1 MDLVSF
7 SPILLPWRVELKL
20 KIKELTPSY
29 KNNSHLIV
37 KKTKNLVKWDVI
49 FYFFTFINFLGNGGY
64 PTRAPKFYE
73 TIGHVKMANYPVTY
87 QAKK

>member
-1 MDLVSF
+1 VDLVSF
-7 SPILLPWRVELKL
+7 SLILLAWRVESELKME
-20 KIKELTPSY
+20 ELTPSY

-37 KKTKNLVKWDVI
+37 KKTKNLVNLDVI

-73 TIGHVKMANYPVTY
+73 KIGHVKMANYPVTY
-87 QAKK
+87 QAEK

>member
-1 MDLVSF
+1 MSFLLILV
-7 SPILLPWRVELKL
+7 PWKVESELKME
-20 KIKELTPSY
+20 ELTPSY

-37 KKTKNLVKWDVI
+37 KNPMNLVKWDVI

-73 TIGHVKMANYPVTY
+73 TIGHVKMENYPSSY
-87 QAKK
+87 QA